1 MSATGRD
8 VPSHVA
14 GERRRPGCSHGIGRA
29 VITAQDIL
37 SARANSM
44 TNPEQPSSGGQP
56 EQVRV
61 QHVSARVPDHVG
73 RGAFS
78 TGVIVMTG
86 ATEFILDFIQNIG
99 GPPMVVSRVV
109 MPHGT
114 LPQFAEALRKN
125 LEMFT
130 QRFGPPPVLPKGPPP
145 AKPQTAQEIYDELK
159 IPDTVLSGAYANGV
173 MIGHTASE
181 FKLDFLSNLFPH
193 SAVSARVFL
202 ASPQV
207 PRLLESLDST
217 WVQFQQRIRQQQQQQ
232 QPPRNPPPPTNWS
245 SDGQLG

>member
-1 MSATGRD
+1 
-8 VPSHVA
+8 
-14 GERRRPGCSHGIGRA
+14 
-29 VITAQDIL
+29 
-37 SARANSM
+37 M
-44 TNPEQPSSGGQP
+44 TNPEQSPAGGQN
-56 EQVRV
+56 EQVRI
-61 QHVSARVPDHVG
+61 QHVTARVPDQVS

-99 GPPMVVSRVV
+99 GPPAVVSRVV

-114 LPQFAEALRKN
+114 LPQFADALRKN

-130 QRFGPPPVLPKGPPP
+130 QRFGPPPVLPKAPPP

-159 IPDTVLSGAYANGV
+159 IPDAMLSGAYSNGV

-181 FKLDFLSNLFPH
+181 FKFDFLSNLFPH

-202 ASPQV
+202 SSPQA

-217 WVQFQQRIRQQQQQQ
+217 WVQFQQRLRQQQQ
-232 QPPRNPPPPTNWS
+232 QPPRNPPPPTSWS
-245 SDGQLG
+245 SEDQLG

>member
-1 MSATGRD
+1 MSNPDQPQNSGSEQVRIQ
-8 VPSHVA
+8 HV
-14 GERRRPGCSHGIGRA
+14 
-29 VITAQDIL
+29 TA
-37 SARANSM
+37 RV
-44 TNPEQPSSGGQP
+44 P
-56 EQVRV
+56 EQV
-61 QHVSARVPDHVG
+61 G
-73 RGAFS
+73 RGSFS

-99 GPPMVVSRVV
+99 GPPSVVTRVV

-125 LEMFT
+125 IEMFT

-159 IPDTVLSGAYANGV
+159 IPDAVLSGCYANGV

-202 ASPQV
+202 SAPQV

-217 WVQFQQRIRQQQQQQ
+217 WVQFQQRVRQQ
-232 QPPRNPPPPTNWS
+232 QPPRNPPPPPTSWS
-245 SDGQLG
+245 SEDQLG